1 MIDLIDVSKIY
12 PVKGSD
18 DVVALDHV
26 NLHVEAGSIHGIVGQ
41 SGAGKSTLIRCLTA
55 LEKPTSGS
63 IIVDDID
70 LSQLRGREL
79 RQARRKI
86 GMVFQAANLFDAKT
100 AGGNIE
106 FPLKVAAKNEFT
118 REQRKGRVRELL
130 ALVGLE
136 HRGGAY
142 PSELSGGQRQRVG
155 IARAL
160 SDTPRV
166 LLCDEPTSAL
176 DPESTRAILSLLR
189 QVRDETGV
197 TIVIITHEMSV
208 VREICDS
215 VTLLKDGGIVQ
226 SGTIEEVLADPGS
239 PLAKELVPA
248 PSVDELD
255 VTDFNRE
262 LTARE
267 IAAQS
272 SSAKADSAGAKTPA
286 KTSAQPWES
295 GNILL
300 DVIFTSHP
308 GVPTG
313 SNMLNLA
320 AKLGAD
326 VTAGTFE
333 SMGSV
338 QVGRLALAIPAA
350 ERSSIIE
357 QIRAQGA
364 HVEVRSL

>member
-1 MIDLIDVSKIY
+1 M
-12 PVKGSD
+12 
-18 DVVALDHV
+18 

-100 AGGNIE
+100 AGENIA
-106 FPLKVAAKNEFT
+106 FPLKVAAKKEFT
-118 REQRKGRVRELL
+118 REERKGRVRELL

-176 DPESTRAILSLLR
+176 DPESTRAILLLLR

-267 IAAQS
+267 IAVQS
-272 SSAKADSAGAKTPA
+272 SSAEDE
-286 KTSAQPWES
+286 TSAQPWES

-338 QVGRLALAIPAA
+338 QVGRLALAVPAA
-350 ERSSIIE
+350 QRSSIID
-357 QIRAQGA
+357 QLRAQGA